1 MRLNEL
7 SPSPRSKRARRR
19 VGRGYGSNYGHTSG
33 RGNKGQKSRS
43 GGSIRRGFEGG
54 QLPLVK
60 RMPSKRGFTNIFRVE
75 YQQVNLSQ
83 LNAFDGGAEVTPE
96 LLRERRIVRDLRK
109 PIKVLGEGALTRA
122 LTVRANRFSKTAV
135 AKIEAAGG
143 SAETLA

>member
-7 SPSPRSKRARRR
+7 SPLPRSKRARRR

-60 RMPSKRGFTNIFRVE
+60 RMPSKRGFTNIFRTE
-75 YQQVNLSQ
+75 YLPVNLSQ
-83 LNAFDGGAEVTPE
+83 LKVFESGSEVTPD
-96 LLRERRIVRDLRK
+96 LLRSRRIVRDLRK
-109 PIKVLGEGALTRA
+109 PIKVLGEGALDRPLTIRA
-122 LTVRANRFSKTAV
+122 DKFSKSAV

-143 SAETLA
+143 RAETLG